1 MRCGINALTRR
12 AAVVGVLSLLA
23 IAPSRAADQMPE
35 VTKLVEQLR
44 NTEIAF
50 ARTMADRDHEAFK
63 SFLAE
68 ETVFYGGAGELR
80 GRQAVADVWKKFY
93 EAKEAPFS
101 WRPEVV
107 SVLDSGTLGLTSG
120 PVFDPAGKQ
129 TGTFTSIWRR
139 TTDGRWEIVFDR
151 GCPYCPQ
158 G

>member
-1 MRCGINALTRR
+1 MRCGINSMIRR
-12 AAVVGVLSLLA
+12 AVMVFVLGVVAV
-23 IAPSRAADQMPE
+23 APSRADQMPE

-44 NTEIAF
+44 NTETAF
-50 ARTMADRDHEAFK
+50 ARTMADRDHAAFA

-80 GRQAVADVWKKFY
+80 GKQAVADAWKKFY
-93 EAKEAPFS
+93 ETREAPFS

-139 TTDGRWEIVFDR
+139 TADGRWEIVFDR
-151 GCPYCPQ
+151 GCPYCPE